1 MSEIETNY
9 AAAVAQMLLENKH
22 WVDEIDEQEKANHD
36 EWEYQQRMDKIEQNH
51 DFLCEREQE
60 EEEWEP

>member
-9 AAAVAQMLLENKH
+9 AAEVAQMLLENKH

-36 EWEYQQRMDKIEQNH
+36 EWLYQQRMDKIEQNH
-51 DFLCEREQE
+51 DFLGEREQE
-60 EEEWEP
+60 EEE

>member
-36 EWEYQQRMDKIEQNH
+36 EWLYQQRMDKIEQMH
-51 DFLCEREQE
+51 DFLGERDNQE
-60 EEEWEP
+60 NEEA

>member
-1 MSEIETNY
+1 MSEIKTNY

-22 WVDEIDEQEKANHD
+22 WIDEIDEQEKTNHE
-36 EWEYQQRMDKIEQNH
+36 EWLYQQRMDKIEQMH

-60 EEEWEP
+60 EEE

>member
-1 MSEIETNY
+1 MSEIETKY
-9 AAAVAQMLLENKH
+9 QAAVAQMLLENKH

-36 EWEYQQRMDKIEQNH
+36 EWEWQMKMDKIEQNH

-60 EEEWEP
+60 EEE

>member
-60 EEEWEP
+60 EEE

>member
-1 MSEIETNY
+1 MNEIETNY

-22 WVDEIDEQEKANHD
+22 WVDELDEQEKANHD
-36 EWEYQQRMDKIEQNH
+36 EWEWQMKMDKIEQNH

-60 EEEWEP
+60 EEE

>member
-1 MSEIETNY
+1 MNHLQTNY

-22 WVDEIDEQEKANHD
+22 WVDELDEQEKANHD
-36 EWEYQQRMDKIEQNH
+36 EWEWQMKMDKIEQNH

-60 EEEWEP
+60 EEE

>member
-22 WVDEIDEQEKANHD
+22 WVDEIDEQEKADHD
-36 EWEYQQRMDKIEQNH
+36 EWLYQQRMDKIEQMH
-51 DFLCEREQE
+51 DFLAERDNQENE
-60 EEEWEP
+60 EEE

>member
-1 MSEIETNY
+1 MNHLETNY

-36 EWEYQQRMDKIEQNH
+36 EWLYQQRMDKIEQNH
-51 DFLCEREQE
+51 DFLCDREQE
-60 EEEWEP
+60 EEE